1 MLQDIASIRGDAEV
15 ETMSWFRSFARY
27 GAVVAIA
34 GSAQAARAD
43 VLYQSVPDLSA
54 ASQYYCSSC
63 AAVGY
68 NRVYDIFTLSGGVS
82 IFSSITL
89 DVYKPFFPGN
99 VEITVWDVHQ
109 PFNPLFD
116 RTFTPAQLSAQFV
129 GNTAMVTADLTGF
142 QLNPGTYQIS
152 FYSSSNLGIAAFSN
166 PNGMLKQ
173 FNSNAVVTSPSG
185 LSTGFRLEGTDPP
198 LDGAAPVPGPVAGA
212 GLPSLILA
220 SGGLLGWWRRR
231 RKSCS

>member
-1 MLQDIASIRGDAEV
+1 
-15 ETMSWFRSFARY
+15 MSWSHWLARY

-34 GSAQAARAD
+34 GSAQATRAD

-54 ASQYYCSSC
+54 APSGYYCSSC

-68 NRVYDIFTLSGGVS
+68 NRVYDIFTLTGGIS
-82 IFSSITL
+82 IFSSITFDL
-89 DVYKPFFPGN
+89 YKPFYPGN
-99 VEITVWDVHQ
+99 VEITFWDVHQ
-109 PFNPLFD
+109 PSNPIFD

-152 FYSSSNLGIAAFSN
+152 LYNSNLGVAAFSN
-166 PNGMLKQ
+166 PNGLLKQ
-173 FNSNAVVTSPSG
+173 FNPNAVVTSPSG
-185 LSTGFRLEGTDPP
+185 LSAGFRLEGTDPP
-198 LDGAAPVPGPVAGA
+198 LLDTVSVPGPIAGA
-212 GLPSLILA
+212 GLPGLILA

-231 RKSCS
+231 QKIA